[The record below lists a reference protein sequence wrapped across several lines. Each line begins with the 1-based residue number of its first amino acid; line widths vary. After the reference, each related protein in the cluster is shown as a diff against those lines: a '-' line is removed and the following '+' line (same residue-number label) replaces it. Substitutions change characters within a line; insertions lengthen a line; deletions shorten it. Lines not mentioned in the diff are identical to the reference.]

1 MMKKNMSDE
10 ELKEKEMIVRERL
23 SGVDF
28 NKVVCPITFIGD
40 HITNANTV
48 NEMYV
53 IPYYSHNAIKH
64 VQEECTPNI
73 VTEIAPTLDVTN
85 AASLKDAIDAY
96 FHMNLYSLTYDTLI
110 KFIQEAFI
118 FEIDNRLLPDGVNK
132 PAALYIVEKYTNLIN
147 MDLQNEL
154 NNFSSYWTIL
164 PQRWGFTDLNDF
176 NSVHELLSAQ
186 MSRVF
191 SHIVDGVFNKAINK
205 IVDHSLKDGSF
216 ETIFDIV
223 YYTCYEESP
232 KAEAK
237 SNVQVMTQF
246 VAGYLRDVME
256 EQLEMYRNGLDLMA
270 ITITGMI
277 TGKAD

>member
-1 MMKKNMSDE
+1 MINRNMTDE
-10 ELKEKEMIVRERL
+10 ELKEKEMIVRDRL
-23 SGVDF
+23 SEVDF
-28 NKVVCPITFIGD
+28 HKVVCPITFIGD

-53 IPYYSHNAIKH
+53 IPYYSHNAIKQ

-73 VTEIAPTLDVTN
+73 VTEIAPALDATN
-85 AASLKDAIDAY
+85 AASLKDAVDAY

-110 KFIQEAFI
+110 KFIQEAFM

-132 PAALYIVEKYTNLIN
+132 PAALYIVEKYANLIN
-147 MDLQNEL
+147 MDLQDEL
-154 NNFSSYWTIL
+154 NSLSACWTIL
-164 PQRWGFTDLNDF
+164 PARWTNLDFCDF

-186 MSRVF
+186 MNRVF
-191 SHIVDGVFNKAINK
+191 SQIVDGVFNKAINK

-216 ETIFDIV
+216 ETVFDIV
-223 YYTCYEESP
+223 YYTCYEEAP

-256 EQLEMYRNGLDLMA
+256 DQLEMYRNGLDLMS